1 MDRQAAH
8 EYAAAMAHAQQ
19 QQQQQPPP
27 YGYHQQQF
35 PPPPQQLPHGSPPF
49 MNPAHHPSLQQ
60 HQFPFHRHLPPLPQ
74 QQQQLGPLHL
84 HQHHPSLMHMQ
95 QQPLPSA
102 FSSHLPPHLMAP
114 SGSFPY
120 QFDSAPP
127 PVAPPPS
134 DPELHKCI
142 DKLVEY
148 VSKNGPDFEV
158 MIREKQHNNPI
169 YAFLFGGEG
178 HGYYRYKL
186 WLSTRGGPPGS
197 PFNSPFSSSM
207 GVVPPQLLNPP
218 PSAGGG
224 GPHLHQQFPPYHDQQ
239 PQPPHSHPS
248 LGYDHPKSSFKGLS
262 GPLPSDVAAELSSV
276 LHSLTGTKESI
287 KGAKMWFM
295 QRSPFAPALAEALR
309 ERMFLLDD
317 SERQMHII
325 FLANDILFDSL
336 QRRHVQQEL
345 DNVALAFKPVLG
357 PMLSRIYGNPQ
368 NRESNQSR
376 LEKIVQFW
384 ASKEVFDQETIHAL
398 EDEMTQGSYH
408 PGGLP
413 ELPSAALQDPSAAA
427 GGLPHQAPQF
437 HSQWAPAEQLRGPS
451 SEELQKKQLLLPA
464 APPPSLASQFA
475 AAAPSQQL
483 LLTSVAAVSSFPAA
497 QALPQV
503 AAAGLEK
510 AAAVAVPP
518 PYPLFPPGLIP
529 GMVKKMQVGSGVPYS
544 PISPLDIPTVIPPST
559 ASPSELLERVSKF
572 FKEIGEENPS
582 EGPMRVAAAAEGGDY
597 DWEPPPRMGGACIP
611 PPAALQVDTEGGM
624 ERKTGGG
631 SGGGGS
637 GRLGLGAAAAD
648 PNEVSQ
654 YDDVY
659 SSYRKQRSSN
669 YHSSMSARSSSSSA
683 R

>member
-49 MNPAHHPSLQQ
+49 MNPAHHPSMQQ

-84 HQHHPSLMHMQ
+84 HQHHPSLLHMH
-95 QQPLPSA
+95 LL
-102 FSSHLPPHLMAP
+102 LPPSSPSHGP

-218 PSAGGG
+218 PSAGG

-427 GGLPHQAPQF
+427 G
-437 HSQWAPAEQLRGPS
+437 E
-451 SEELQKKQLLLPA
+451 A
-464 APPPSLASQFA
+464 APPSCRSATLAGLPIRGGGA
-475 AAAPSQQL
+475 IPAAAPHL
-483 LLTSVAAVSSFPAA
+483 RCRRIV
-497 QALPQV
+497 LPGGPGS
-503 AAAGLEK
+503 AAG
-510 AAAVAVPP
+510 
-518 PYPLFPPGLIP
+518 G
-529 GMVKKMQVGSGVPYS
+529 GSGVGEGGCSGSAATVPTVPTGADPGHGEEDASGQRRSYS

-611 PPAALQVDTEGGM
+611 PPAALQA
-624 ERKTGGG
+624 
-631 SGGGGS
+631 
-637 GRLGLGAAAAD
+637 GLGAAAAD